1 MYVLNKIMN
10 RKKQKCNKGFTL
22 IEMLVSVAIFSIV
35 LIIAL
40 GAILT
45 VLDSNRKAQTLTSVI
60 NNLNFTLEAMTR
72 SIKTGVEPSTAGG
85 ILTVQG
91 IDLSAGTFDREEIR
105 YKRLEDADGKGS
117 IGRCKGTDCTN
128 FVSITAPEVD
138 VETFIVIPNNG
149 YDTND
154 SIQPRTML
162 YVEGSV
168 FISDKIQSR
177 FRIQTSISQRRL
189 DVPGSEI

>member
-1 MYVLNKIMN
+1 MKTYNS
-10 RKKQKCNKGFTL
+10 QKKGFTL
-22 IEMLVSVAIFSIV
+22 IEMLVSVGIFSIV
-35 LIIAL
+35 LLIAL

-45 VLDSNRKAQTLTSVI
+45 VLDSNKKAQTLTSVM
-60 NNLNFTLEAMTR
+60 NNLNFTLESITR
-72 SIKTGVEPSTAGG
+72 SVKTGVEPTTAGG

-105 YKRLEDADGKGS
+105 FKRIESDEKGS
-117 IGRCKGTDCTN
+117 IGRCKGVSCTD
-128 FVSITAPEVD
+128 FVSITAPEVN
-138 VETFIVIPNNG
+138 VKTFIVIPNDG

-154 SIQPRTML
+154 TIQPRTMI
-162 YVEGSV
+162 YVEGEV
-168 FISDKIQSR
+168 VLNERIKSD